1 MYTNLLRSFLILI
14 ILFTSNCGFKVLDVS
29 KNNNYTIKEV
39 ETFGDK
45 RINFKIKN
53 NILGNSLVNEGKNIQ
68 VKLTT
73 RKIKN
78 IKEKNIKNEITK
90 YEIRLNSDLVFKII
104 GNNNDYKINVSV
116 TGDYLVEDSYSS
128 TLNNEKKL
136 IDNLV
141 DEISDKISDKITI
154 KINAL

>member
-29 KNNNYTIKEV
+29 KKNNYTIKEV

-53 NILGNSLVNEGKNIQ
+53 NILGNSLVSGG
-68 VKLTT
+68 
-73 RKIKN
+73 KN

-90 YEIRLNSDLVFKII
+90 YEIRLNSDLVFRII
-104 GNNNDYKINVSV
+104 DNNNDYKINASV
-116 TGDYLVEDSYSS
+116 AGDYLVEDSYSS

-141 DEISDKISDKITI
+141 NEISDKISDRITL